1 MRQKGEAGE
10 VHWAASNSRVDASD
24 ATDDFPVKVLIEQSA
39 RPCGRNFDRLRFLGF
54 PWGIGHGVSF
64 RAAGERL
71 RLHLLLWRWRQ
82 SASSADL
89 GAQEQAERP
98 HRQAGLEIAA
108 RAIGEERI

>member
-1 MRQKGEAGE
+1 KIRG
-10 VHWAASNSRVDASD
+10 
-24 ATDDFPVKVLIEQSA
+24 SA

-89 GAQEQAERP
+89 GAQEQTERP

-108 RAIGEERI
+108 RAIGEERIEWVSDKSRVVVELVAHQDRRIVVIR